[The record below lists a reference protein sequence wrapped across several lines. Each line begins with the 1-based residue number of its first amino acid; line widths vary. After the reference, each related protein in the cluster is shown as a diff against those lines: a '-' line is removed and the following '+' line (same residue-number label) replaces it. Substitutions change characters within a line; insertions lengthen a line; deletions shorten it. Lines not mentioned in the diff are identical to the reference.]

1 MRALIKVGVGLI
13 FIFCIVSVVL
23 DEVDTYKYSCVKN
36 GQQRMVN
43 TIGGLMVED
52 QLTCKD
58 GRTKWSRQYN

>member
-1 MRALIKVGVGLI
+1 MRTLIKVGIGLI
-13 FIFCIVSVVL
+13 FIFCIVQVVL
-23 DEVDTYKYSCVKN
+23 DEVDTHKYACVKN

-43 TIGGLMVED
+43 TIDGLMVED

>member
-1 MRALIKVGVGLI
+1 MRTLIKVGVGLI

-43 TIGGLMVED
+43 TIDGLMVED